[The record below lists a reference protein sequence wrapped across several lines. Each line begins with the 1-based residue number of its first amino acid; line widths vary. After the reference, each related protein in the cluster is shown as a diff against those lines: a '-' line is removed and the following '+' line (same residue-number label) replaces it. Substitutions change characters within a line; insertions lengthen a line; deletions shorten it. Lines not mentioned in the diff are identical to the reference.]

1 MWKKEQKKKEK
12 KIIDSNNNDWFNC
25 IQACMFL
32 IYDMNGNNKILFI
45 CYTYFY
51 TNIYICITHK
61 SNIIYLYFKE
71 MKEKG
76 RRNRM
81 IYLSNRMK
89 PINEEKIK
97 PTNQPTNNNH
107 NRQTK

>member
-1 MWKKEQKKKEK
+1 MSREKVKPKSDERIIKCEKVVKRKKKWRK
-12 KIIDSNNNDWFNC
+12 FVDSNNNDWFNC

-89 PINEEKIK
+89 
-97 PTNQPTNNNH
+97 TN
-107 NRQTK
+107 